1 MCLKQ
6 ANLYEV
12 HMKGIHHLKVSN
24 RDAVFEFKLYR
35 NITVV
40 RGDSGTGKT
49 TLFDMI
55 ADYTRLKDKSGVNVQ
70 CDKDCAA
77 LTDSD
82 WKNQLS
88 HISDSIVFIDEGVDY
103 LKTKEFAD
111 AVKNSDNYYVIF
123 SRESLHE
130 LPYSVEEIYEIKA
143 SGKYHSLKKLY
154 KSNKKHI
161 YYTGNLKGKL
171 KFDTV
176 LTEDSHSGLQF
187 YRFCFEN
194 EKVKCESSNSNS
206 AIFRWLTE
214 HKDQKVFVIA
224 DGAAFGSEIDR
235 VLKLGDKLDLR
246 LCLPESF
253 EWLIL
258 KSGMISAEHLAD
270 ILEAPSEYIES
281 SEYFSW
287 ENFFEKY
294 LVENTVGTPFQYA
307 KKELA
312 GAYLNKT
319 NSDKIIAEIYN
330 K

>member
-6 ANLYEV
+6 ASLYEV

-24 RDAVFEFKLYR
+24 RDAAFEFELYR

-55 ADYTRLKDKSGVNVQ
+55 ADYTRLRDKSGVNVQ

-111 AVKNSDNYYVIF
+111 SVKNSDNYYVIF

-161 YYTGNLKGKL
+161 YYTGNSKGKL
-171 KFDTV
+171 NFDTV
-176 LTEDSHSGLQF
+176 LTEDAHSGL
-187 YRFCFEN
+187 
-194 EKVKCESSNSNS
+194 
-206 AIFRWLTE
+206 IHGE
-214 HKDQKVFVIA
+214 HIA
-224 DGAAFGSEIDR
+224 E
-235 VLKLGDKLDLR
+235 
-246 LCLPESF
+246 
-253 EWLIL
+253 
-258 KSGMISAEHLAD
+258 M
-270 ILEAPSEYIES
+270 LEAPSEYIES

-312 GAYLNKT
+312 DAYLNKT